1 MTFKGQEMIYCAY
14 VRVSTDT
21 QDVARQENEIKKWL
35 KHEIKHQQPIVDGK
49 EILTDGTEGICEG
62 RHECAKSLLNQIKNG
77 RKNFMEMIELLSL
90 IYKLRDDIERQ
101 KGIHYDHMRQ
111 LDKMIDIVKPL
122 ADHENK
128 LQDPNL

>member
-1 MTFKGQEMIYCAY
+1 
-14 VRVSTDT
+14 
-21 QDVARQENEIKKWL
+21 
-35 KHEIKHQQPIVDGK
+35 
-49 EILTDGTEGICEG
+49 
-62 RHECAKSLLNQIKNG
+62 
-77 RKNFMEMIELLSL
+77 MEMIELLSL